1 MSLTSQRKRIFN
13 FFVETLNDNN
23 QGVTFG
29 GNFIFK
35 FWPQQHGGNDFE
47 IISQNEDSLDFESTE
62 VVPVVNIQSIEIPF
76 VEQNQRSDFEQEYYV
91 ALRVENR
98 IDEVTNQV
106 VIEFDDTDPKYLAMI
121 ETVNSIRSQLT
132 FAFDGFKFTV
142 KAREPQV
149 VETFKYNGNYYTIF
163 SLVLNM
169 TAISVGFYGNEME
182 VFLASQGGTL
192 AKLDVIEADV
202 ISSKNTSVFNE
213 ITFDGTD
220 QKTHVN
226 SRAWQGQITVN
237 YRGNAVD
244 NLIFNELMATDTDLI
259 VKPYDLR
266 LRQDGVNYNYIVFIT
281 SVNASFKN
289 NSVETLTFQVE
300 RV

>member
-1 MSLTSQRKRIFN
+1 MTSQRRRIYN
-13 FFVETLNDNN
+13 WFVDTLNTNTQN
-23 QGVTFG
+23 VEFS
-29 GNFIFK
+29 GNFVFK
-35 FWPQQHGGNDFE
+35 FWSQQHGKNDFE
-47 IISQNEDSLDFESTE
+47 IISQNEESLDFESRE

-98 IDEVTNQV
+98 IDEDTNQV
-106 VIEFDDTDPKYLAMI
+106 VIEFDDTDPKYVAMI
-121 ETVNSIRSQLT
+121 ETINNIRNQLT
-132 FAFDGFKFTV
+132 FNYDGFKFTV

-169 TAISVGFYGNEME
+169 SAINAGFYGNEME
-182 VFLASQGGTL
+182 FFLAAQGGTL
-192 AKLDVIEADV
+192 AKLDVVEADV
-202 ISSKNTSVFNE
+202 MSGKQTSVFNE

-220 QKTHVN
+220 QKTHIN
-226 SRAWQGQITVN
+226 SRSWQGQITIN
-237 YRGNAVD
+237 YRGTTVD

-266 LRQDGVNYNYIVFIT
+266 LRQNGVNYNYVVYVT
-281 SVNASFKN
+281 SVNASFRN

>member
-1 MSLTSQRKRIFN
+1 MTSQRKRIFN
-13 FFVETLNDNN
+13 WVVDTLNTNTQD
-23 QGVTFG
+23 VEFS

-35 FWPQQHGGNDFE
+35 FWGQQHDRDFE
-47 IISQNEDSLDFESTE
+47 IISQSEDTLDFESRS
-62 VVPVVNIQSIEIPF
+62 VVPIVNIQSIEIPF
-76 VEQNQRSDFEQEYYV
+76 VEQNKRSDFEQEYYV
-91 ALRVENR
+91 ALQVNNR

-121 ETVNSIRSQLT
+121 ETINTIRSQLT
-132 FAFDGFKFTV
+132 FTYDGFKFTV

-163 SLVLNM
+163 SLVFNM
-169 TAISVGFYGNEME
+169 TAIESGFYGNEME
-182 VFLASQGGTL
+182 FFLAAQGQTL
-192 AKLDVIEADV
+192 AKLDVIEAD
-202 ISSKNTSVFNE
+202 IMTGKQTSVFNE

-220 QKTHVN
+220 QRTHIN
-226 SRAWQGQITVN
+226 SRSWQGQITIN

-244 NLIFNELMATDTDLI
+244 NLVFQELLALDTDLI

-266 LRQDGVNYNYIVFIT
+266 LRQGGVNYNYVVYIT
-281 SVNASFKN
+281 SVNANYRN